1 MYDNLLKKKL
11 INNGVA
17 SPAYWSYSGYI
28 RYIASPGIHDTD
40 YQMYM
45 KYKYI
50 GPMNC
55 HGAQSLRLRGSVR
68 QEDQVTAMCF
78 IACLG
83 SR

>member
-1 MYDNLLKKKL
+1 MYGTLLKKIL
-11 INNGVA
+11 VNNGVA
-17 SPAYWSYSGYI
+17 NSAYRSYIGSI

-45 KYKYI
+45 QYKYI

-55 HGAQSLRLRGSVR
+55 HGAQSLRLRGSMR
-68 QEDQVTAMCF
+68 QEDQVTAMCV

-83 SR
+83 FR